1 MKKTVIVTGSSRGL
15 GATIV
20 NTLAQQ
26 GHNVVI
32 NYHNSRQAAQQLVD
46 EIGTHQSIAIQADVT
61 KRNEIDALVEKAT
74 QYFGHIDAIVNYAC
88 WL

>member
-46 EIGTHQSIAIQADVT
+46 EI
-61 KRNEIDALVEKAT
+61 
-74 QYFGHIDAIVNYAC
+74 
-88 WL
+88 